1 MDSDIQI
8 PLILDGAMGTALM
21 MRGIKAP
28 LPLWSAV
35 ANYENFDDVIAIHKE
50 YIKSGCNVITTNSFR
65 TTPRTFR
72 KAGYSNSNAVVKSEQ
87 SLRLAIEAANT
98 ARKGRN
104 VLVAGSIG
112 PLEDCYEPNDFP
124 CKRIAID
131 EYIHL
136 INIFNHQAVDLLLYE
151 TMGNFEEIKTLLE
164 IDINTN
170 KKKWLSMV
178 LKNENQILD
187 GTNITEVFRL
197 AYNNSV
203 DTILINCST
212 IHNTIRAIPK
222 IKRHWPG
229 KWGVYPNL
237 GEDMPTKDGYI
248 DSKINDIDIAEQ
260 LMFAASKGAS
270 VLGACCGSTPDTI
283 NHIIKNLKIE

>member
-1 MDSDIQI
+1 
-8 PLILDGAMGTALM
+8 M

-124 CKRIAID
+124 GKSIAID

-164 IDINTN
+164 ICLLYTSPSPRDVEE
-170 KKKWLSMV
+170 S
-178 LKNENQILD
+178 
-187 GTNITEVFRL
+187 R
-197 AYNNSV
+197 
-203 DTILINCST
+203 
-212 IHNTIRAIPK
+212 
-222 IKRHWPG
+222 
-229 KWGVYPNL
+229 
-237 GEDMPTKDGYI
+237 MP
-248 DSKINDIDIAEQ
+248 SSA
-260 LMFAASKGAS
+260 
-270 VLGACCGSTPDTI
+270 
-283 NHIIKNLKIE
+283 